1 VSDDTAPRNPNDT
14 PKVRTWTVPTTFVN
28 EQGEEVPAVDNAQM
42 ALNEVAILL
51 MRVGGVVSIVAKRIE
66 LPPQGRYA
74 PRHET
79 ELLVIRWQSH
89 SPVMPKVEPAAPKVE
104 VGGAAAAGADS
115 E

>member
-1 VSDDTAPRNPNDT
+1 MADDTAPRHPNDR

-28 EQGEEVPAVDNAQM
+28 EQGEECPAVENAQL

-51 MRVGGVVSIVAKRIE
+51 MRVGGVVSIGAKRVE
-66 LPPQGRYA
+66 LPAQGRFG

-79 ELLVIRWQSH
+79 ELLVLKWESH
-89 SPVMPKVEPAAPKVE
+89 VPSVPKVEM
-104 VGGAAAAGADS
+104 GGAAAATEESAP